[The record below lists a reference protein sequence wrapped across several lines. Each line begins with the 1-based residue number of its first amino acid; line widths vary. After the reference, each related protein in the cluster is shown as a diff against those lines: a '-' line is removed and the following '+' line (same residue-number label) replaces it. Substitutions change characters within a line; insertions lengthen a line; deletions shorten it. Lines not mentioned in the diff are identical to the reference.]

1 MRRGFLETGSDDED
15 DDLNEERQQR
25 LGNGNSAQQRS
36 RDGEYEDVTGGDED
50 ESGRQKQA
58 TELLFDADSPMVQQ
72 IPMMTMSRDN
82 RASSKNA
89 YPPTSVNLSSPLPPY
104 STLPPPDTLRESPGN
119 SPKQTN
125 RDSIDGEGKDDDGWG
140 DQWDASSDIEEEE
153 KLSQVPSPPSHPLA
167 STSRSPPPLSPPA
180 GSPPI
185 PQPSQ
190 PRTRSSSPPA
200 SRFFSPDESGTSTP
214 QRTPPRK
221 PIADNTQWLANA
233 SAREREV
240 ESSQSTG
247 LTAIEDHDQGRSDEE
262 EADWGFSPPPVP
274 PPELHVMP
282 STPSPRASG
291 DFDWLSSP
299 EIPPSILNQEPTT
312 SIQSNRL
319 EQEEKVRKDQD
330 QEKEEEEEEEE
341 EDLWGFDDS
350 LSNDAPPSPVPSS
363 LPDSSSAVEKVLGL
377 NEAVVDVAPQIRAP
391 SEVGKELGGLS

>member
-1 MRRGFLETGSDDED
+1 M
-15 DDLNEERQQR
+15 
-25 LGNGNSAQQRS
+25 
-36 RDGEYEDVTGGDED
+36 
-50 ESGRQKQA
+50 
-58 TELLFDADSPMVQQ
+58 
-72 IPMMTMSRDN
+72 
-82 RASSKNA
+82 
-89 YPPTSVNLSSPLPPY
+89 
-104 STLPPPDTLRESPGN
+104 
-119 SPKQTN
+119 
-125 RDSIDGEGKDDDGWG
+125 
-140 DQWDASSDIEEEE
+140 
-153 KLSQVPSPPSHPLA
+153 
-167 STSRSPPPLSPPA
+167 
-180 GSPPI
+180 
-185 PQPSQ
+185 
-190 PRTRSSSPPA
+190 
-200 SRFFSPDESGTSTP
+200 
-214 QRTPPRK
+214 
-221 PIADNTQWLANA
+221 
-233 SAREREV
+233 